1 MKALLHQASHFS
13 WRAENQ
19 TLLLEN
25 SKIHPLHGEMN
36 EALVAWL
43 QIEAHDHENHTRSLR
58 KIAKQIKWCAKKRQ
72 LKKIVLHS
80 FAHLGG
86 TKSNPEY
93 AQRFL
98 CDLEDR
104 LIDNGYQVQQTPFG
118 WSCSWTLNTYGNSTA
133 KIFVSF

>member
-1 MKALLHQASHFS
+1 MKALLHQASYFS
-13 WRAENQ
+13 WQAENQ
-19 TLLLEN
+19 TLLFKDTE
-25 SKIHPLHGEMN
+25 PQPMHGEVT

-43 QIEAHDHENHTRSLR
+43 QIEAHDNDNHTKSLR

-72 LKKIVLHS
+72 LNKIVLHS

-93 AQRFL
+93 AQGFL
-98 CDLEDR
+98 CDLEAR
-104 LIDNGYQVQQTPFG
+104 LMENGYQVQQTPFG
-118 WSCSWTLNTYGNSTA
+118 WSCSWKLNTYGNSTA